1 MQKNKIGL
9 GQYLSKYRFGIFC
22 YILVV
27 AVASVCSIF
36 TTIFLADTIELITI
50 QSYDLAI
57 NKMLIILGIV
67 IFQRLNWWAS
77 GVLYDKYSVSIMSD
91 LSNDLARQAFKINSE
106 SFASHDTGTF
116 VQRIVTDPEKVVK
129 GLGYLAEFGKTLEIT
144 EVTIPTFGEGE
155 EAEELQA
162 DIRDMEGGAIV
173 QAAHAASLPVYSIKA
188 ISDIAGSGSTTE
200 QFLINKDKALCNLK
214 AELPN
219 IFELL

>member
-116 VQRIVTDPEKVVK
+116 VQRIVTDPEKVVNNLSGIVNMVSYVILLTMK
-129 GLGYLAEFGKTLEIT
+129 RTFYL
-144 EVTIPTFGEGE
+144 P
-155 EAEELQA
+155 
-162 DIRDMEGGAIV
+162 
-173 QAAHAASLPVYSIKA
+173 
-188 ISDIAGSGSTTE
+188 
-200 QFLINKDKALCNLK
+200 
-214 AELPN
+214 
-219 IFELL
+219 